1 MPIYKESCRSEQ
13 EPKGRTQ
20 EGSANKS
27 NAWII
32 RARPL
37 RRKEVLSC
45 LSGQSGAPRSQS
57 HRILRGVSQFRESES
72 WHSSGVG
79 TSRKL
84 SPTPPTEG
92 LYGQTQRAE
101 STAICQMCT
110 LQLICFV
117 NPKEAT
123 TTRSSPGV
131 SLGILSYGTQM
142 ICVWLL
148 QEPQLGKKKKS

>member
-1 MPIYKESCRSEQ
+1 M
-13 EPKGRTQ
+13 
-20 EGSANKS
+20 
-27 NAWII
+27 
-32 RARPL
+32 
-37 RRKEVLSC
+37 LSF

-57 HRILRGVSQFRESES
+57 HRILRGVSRFRESES

-92 LYGQTQRAE
+92 LYGQTQRAD
-101 STAICQMCT
+101 SAAICQVCT

-117 NPKEAT
+117 TPKEAT

-131 SLGILSYGTQM
+131 SLGILVFCSVWGTQLLSYGTQM

-148 QEPQLGKKKKS
+148 QEPQLEKKKKNPTISCFLDSHNLQEALPD